1 VPHPI
6 NRSDDP
12 ARHHYDARPDTEWY
26 LASSHILNSKYV
38 TIWTV
43 PKLRTEAW
51 EKLTFESS
59 AFNELKA
66 KK

>member
-12 ARHHYDARPDTEWY
+12 A
-26 LASSHILNSKYV
+26 SSHILNSEYV
-38 TIWTV
+38 TIRTV

-51 EKLTFESS
+51 EINFS
-59 AFNELKA
+59 FFGF
-66 KK
+66 